1 MIYVT
6 FDSDIWLNLLKESGE
21 ENNSIDAIEFWIEN
35 EDISI
40 LLPEIILVEWANNR
54 ASKVK
59 TLSDDWKN
67 FYNRVKNVLGTEVL
81 IGQNTPEN
89 IKELVNNQLS
99 RVESIFENNATKI
112 PITDEIRIK
121 ATHIAFAKE
130 KPFGSKN
137 SMGDA
142 LIYLS
147 MSDYIEKNA
156 LQNCVFVTDNYS
168 DYSLS
173 DKERHNVHTDLTTF
187 ESLNIEYFYGLYSFL
202 RKYTGRLSDPTEHKK
217 IKTLKDE
224 NLKLAS
230 AVLNPQSIEDL
241 KGLRESYIENINILE
256 LILNNKTPTKEQVLF
271 VLGLIDSNNNYQQY
285 FFKRVEHGLWFKI
298 LKQRG
303 YFNPEN
309 IPSQIQ
315 VKDGIQTPFWEPLFY
330 LEKLSNQI
338 KDGKELEL
346 IDEIVGIIKNISEN
360 PKDNYRTWY
369 IFANILNNFP
379 NNKISK
385 SLLCYIPVWFKNS
398 ISTTALSSEICGKL
412 LPKFL
417 SKSPIN
423 DDIEKAEIIL
433 KHLFSIEKTNSS
445 QNEEIVI
452 NREIYYSRVYL
463 HFLKDIIVDK
473 KLVTR
478 IASFCSN
485 DIVVFIA
492 DNLKKIFFD
501 FPSGINITF
510 NSIEEEF
517 KIHVDINNKDLTISL
532 LEKGNP
538 DNVIN
543 SSTFLNFE
551 DFNEEKSRDK
561 IIEIL
566 KDFNIEFV
574 SNRDNEFNMNLLT
587 NSLIHG
593 SDFLF
598 IDNSVSNLNDRY
610 IHGEKI
616 GAVFALIFRDL
627 INEKTRINPEEG
639 LQLLKLFTFNNK
651 YRIPFYCKITLF
663 AISNNWEVSKTIF
676 WELVKIDDKF
686 QIFSNISFQKDLY
699 ELLNKNQLLFTK
711 EELSLLQNIII
722 KGPQEKETE
731 KESLD
736 IDYWTQRWNSAL
748 RSVEPFKTCYNEQL
762 KTSKNL
768 SNEYY
773 EHQGEV
779 EFKSGSVSPLSADEI
794 LQKSNKDTVAFIL
807 NFKPKNRW
815 EEPTIEGLSSA
826 LGEAIEREPHRFAND
841 ISLFKGVYYIYA
853 YHIFNGFKDAW
864 KNKRNFNWYSLL
876 VFCKNYIE
884 SDKFYKGQL
893 VLENDGWGATCDWV
907 SGSIGNLLTEGMQTD
922 NNAFDLDLLPLAKEI
937 IEILIAHLT
946 INEDEI
952 KQSFPDYPTYTLNST
967 SGKIIR
973 TLLDYSLRRK
983 RNLNS
988 DDFLPRWEDDI
999 KSLFDTTFS
1008 NGVIDSY
1015 IQLGL
1020 YFKEYYYLDKEWL
1033 IKKIKQF
1040 YTLEDKMWL
1049 PFLGGLS
1056 FVNPL
1061 FSKEMYE
1068 LFYPHY
1074 ERAIKNNVN
1083 LQNSYELGIIRHI
1096 AAFFFWGF
1104 ENLQKKGLLYLFLEH
1119 AKSTSILELVNF
1131 IGRQDDYFKNLEPN
1145 KAKEIEGRV
1154 IKLWDFFVTKY
1165 ENTEDE
1171 TEKRILAELSN
1182 FLVFATQLNE
1192 INTSLLLITLKHS
1205 GSHFENHYLIE
1216 NLVNL
1221 KSKGN
1226 PQESA
1231 IYLGKILIS
1240 IPFPDFLSSLEDTHI
1255 IDLVTFLYENDQKE
1269 KALDFCDKLSKQGH
1283 EFLIEVH
1290 NKLKSE

>member
-6 FDSDIWLNLLKESGE
+6 FDSCIWLNLLKESWE
-21 ENNSIDAIEFWIEN
+21 ENNSIDAIEFWIEH

-40 LLPEIILVEWANNR
+40 LLPEIILIEWENNR

-59 TLSDDWKN
+59 TLSSDWKN
-67 FYNRVKNVLGTEVL
+67 FYNRVKNVFGTEIL
-81 IGQNTPEN
+81 TEQNTPEN

-99 RVESIFENNATKI
+99 RVESIFKNNSIKI
-112 PITDEIRIK
+112 PITDEIRVK

-130 KPFGSKN
+130 KPFGTKN

-142 LIYLS
+142 LIYLA
-147 MSDYIEKNA
+147 MSEYIEKHE
-156 LQNCVFVTDNYS
+156 LQNCVFVTDNYT

-173 DKERHNVHTDLTTF
+173 DKEKQNVHTDLKTF
-187 ESLNIEYFYGLYSFL
+187 KSLNIEYFCGLNSFM
-202 RKYTGRLSDPTEHKK
+202 RQYTGHLSDFTEHKK
-217 IKTLKDE
+217 IKALKDE

-230 AVLNPQSIEDL
+230 TVLNPQSIDNL
-241 KGLRESYIENINILE
+241 TGLRDSYIENINILE

-271 VLGLIDSNNNYQQY
+271 ILGLIDSNNNYRQY
-285 FFKRVEHGLWFKI
+285 FFKRVEHGLWFNI

-369 IFANILNNFP
+369 IFANIFNNLP

-385 SLLCYIPVWFKNS
+385 SLLNYIPVWFKNS

-417 SKSPIN
+417 SQAPIN

-445 QNEEIVI
+445 QNEEMVI
-452 NREIYYSRVYL
+452 NREIYYSKVYL
-463 HFLKDIIVDK
+463 HFLKDIIIDK

-485 DIVVFIA
+485 DIVIFIA

-501 FPSGINITF
+501 FPNGINITF
-510 NSIEEEF
+510 HSIEEEF

-532 LEKGNP
+532 IEKGNP

-574 SNRDNEFNMNLLT
+574 SNRDNEFNMKIFT
-587 NSLIHG
+587 NSLING

-610 IHGEKI
+610 LHGEKI
-616 GAVFALIFRDL
+616 YDVFALIFRDL
-627 INEKTRINPEEG
+627 LNEKIRINPKKG
-639 LQLLKLFTFNNK
+639 VQLLRHFTFNNK
-651 YRIPFYCKITLF
+651 YRNPFYSKVTLF
-663 AISNNWEVSKTIF
+663 VIRENWEVSKSIF
-676 WELVKIDDKF
+676 WELVKDDGKY

-699 ELLNKNQLLFTK
+699 ELLNKNQLLLTNK
-711 EELSLLQNIII
+711 ELTSLQNIIH
-722 KGPQEKETE
+722 KGPQDREIE

-736 IDYWTQRWNSAL
+736 INYWTQRWNSAL
-748 RSVEPFKTCYNEQL
+748 RNVEPFKTCYNEQL
-762 KTSKNL
+762 KSSEKLT
-768 SNEYY
+768 NEYY
-773 EHQGEV
+773 EHLGEV
-779 EFKSGSVSPLSADEI
+779 EFKSGRNSPFSVEEI
-794 LQKSNKDTVAFIL
+794 LQNSNEGVAMFIL
-807 NFKPKNRW
+807 NFKPKDRW
-815 EEPTIEGLSSA
+815 EEPSIEGLSSA
-826 LGEAIEREPHRFAND
+826 LGEAIEREPHRFADEIN
-841 ISLFKGVYYIYA
+841 LFKDVYYIYA
-853 YHIFNGFKDAW
+853 YHIINGFKVAW
-864 KNKRNFNWYSLL
+864 KNKRTFNWFSLL
-876 VFCKNYIE
+876 SFCKNYIE
-884 SDKFYKGQL
+884 SDKFHKGQL
-893 VLENDGWGATCDWV
+893 GLENDGWGATSDWV
-907 SGSIGNLLTEGMQTD
+907 LGSIGNLLTEGMQTD

-937 IEILIAHLT
+937 IEILIANLT
-946 INEDEI
+946 NNEEEI
-952 KQSFPDYPTYTLNST
+952 RQSFSDYPTYTLNST
-967 SGKIIR
+967 SGKTLR
-973 TLLDYSLRRK
+973 SLLDYSLRRA
-983 RNLNS
+983 RNLKS
-988 DDFLPRWEDDI
+988 DDYSPRWEEDI
-999 KSLFDTTFS
+999 KNLFEISFK
-1008 NGVIDSY
+1008 NEVIDSY

-1020 YFKEYYYLDKEWL
+1020 YFKEYYYLDKVWF
-1033 IKKIKQF
+1033 IKKVDEI
-1040 YTLEDKMWL
+1040 YTLDDKKWL
-1049 PFLGGLS
+1049 PFIGGMS

-1061 FSKEMYE
+1061 INYDLYK

-1074 ERAIKNNVN
+1074 ERAIKMKVE
-1083 LQNSYELGIIRHI
+1083 LQNSSELGIIRHI
-1096 AAFFFWGF
+1096 TAFFFWGF
-1104 ENLQKKGLLYLFLEH
+1104 EDLKNEGLLKLFLEH
-1119 AKSTSILELVNF
+1119 AKSTTILELINF
-1131 IGRQDDYFKNLEPN
+1131 IWLQEDYYKSLDTSGARNFE
-1145 KAKEIEGRV
+1145 EI
-1154 IKLWDFFVTKY
+1154 IYDLWNFLTSKY

-1171 TEKRILAELSN
+1171 NEKKILIELSN
-1182 FLVFATQLNE
+1182 FLVFTPQLNE
-1192 INTSLLLITLKHS
+1192 FYTSLVLISCKNS
-1205 GSHFENHYLIE
+1205 GSHFDTHYLIE

-1221 KSKGN
+1221 KTKGN
-1226 PQESA
+1226 PLETA
-1231 IYLGKILIS
+1231 IYLGQILIS
-1240 IPFPDFLSSLEDTHI
+1240 IPCPDFLSSIENTHI

-1269 KALDFCDKLSKQGH
+1269 IALDFCNKLSKHGH
-1283 EFLIEVH
+1283 EFLIGVH
-1290 NKLKSE
+1290 NKLKND